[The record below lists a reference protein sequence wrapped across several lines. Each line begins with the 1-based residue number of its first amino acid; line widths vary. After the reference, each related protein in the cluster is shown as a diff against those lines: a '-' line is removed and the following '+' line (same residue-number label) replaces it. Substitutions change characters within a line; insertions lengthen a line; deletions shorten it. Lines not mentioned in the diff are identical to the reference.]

1 MATDD
6 LSLLFRLRSQYD
18 SRGTNEAR
26 AAVKQLQQ
34 SFGPELAST
43 VSVTNKVFAGI
54 GDSLTSFV
62 SQRVP
67 LAGGALAR
75 FTDGVKNLGTESP
88 KTEKA
93 IAGIAQS
100 IQSIATQSG
109 KSAPQVAAFL
119 SRFVQIEGQAKRNEA
134 AFNFFGGSVDLIGN
148 KTAKFLPELEKAGT
162 ALATVSAESAA
173 AGSSIAA
180 IAGPIGVVVIA
191 IGALATASFL
201 AAKEVF
207 NLAKASAEYQGK
219 LYDLSQQVGVSVE
232 TLSSLEV
239 SARTT
244 GGSIEGL
251 VQSLGIFQK
260 NLEEASQDID
270 SKAAKAFNK
279 LGVETTDTEAA
290 LRQTVA
296 ALARMPEGFRQTA
309 LALEVFGRGGKAFLA
324 IAKEAKGDIDKITES
339 LKNNGLVTSEQAK
352 LADEFNDQLVLLD
365 VQLRGLGTEAIPV
378 ILDVMKDFSRVLEDN
393 RALFTFL
400 QGAVKAFAFVFV
412 GQIRRMVSDALPGLT
427 LTALAF
433 ERIASAIGIINK
445 NPVIPPGVPT
455 PPAEDGDPFRKDL
468 QSERNARL
476 RLQGV
481 LNFDFA
487 AQQREASAAIAQA
500 QRDFEAGSLTRQQL
514 LEATITG
521 IKKRTQAEI
530 EALQVERKIKLVE
543 IALAKDDE
551 QKRTQISNQ
560 ILAIDIQIADKRHQL
575 REKEKDER
583 AKFRREEEAN
593 ELAHQQRLLEKA
605 TALDQVKITG
615 IQQQVALRTKSALDG
630 DKEIENIEL
639 TAIDR
644 AQNLLVKRLALAG
657 LDVAKQ
663 KEIRDEIQRLGVERT
678 AIEQRHR
685 NDRLQI
691 VTSEAEIAIQLIRTK
706 GDALIATVQSLAEA
720 RVITE
725 EEAERRIAKIRLDA
739 LDAELELATARG
751 QDTRLLETQREAVQA
766 ETERN
771 IEAGRQRDLDN
782 LRRYADELE
791 RIRERTESIERDTA
805 EEVIRLM
812 RLHFADRKT
821 IIRAQRD
828 LELAEEEARH
838 ARVAESIRAHQGE
851 VDAQIATLE
860 KFIERLKPKTDEEI
874 AEYDRLI
881 EKLEALRQKREE
893 LQRQQESETERT
905 NTTREVIKTEAQVEI
920 SNPDA
925 ALRDA
930 FNDLGEGI
938 TDLTQKFADLIGVG
952 EQFSEMSGQIAAQI
966 GGTLAGAFEQ
976 FAQGLGQTVANWVLL
991 GETGPAVM
999 RKLLAQSLAA
1009 LAAEAT
1015 VQAIKE
1021 LALGFA
1027 TLFFNPAESAAH
1039 FTAAGLWAS
1048 IGGVAALAGR
1058 EVAGDLFKSKT
1069 GGIGERAT
1077 GSQTGQIAPAS
1088 LARNPGGPP
1097 QPVVVNVNVKQDRHS
1112 IVDVFTQDFRSG
1124 GQTRQV
1130 VNNDGGAD

>member
-43 VSVTNKVFAGI
+43 VSVTNKVFTGI

-93 IAGIAQS
+93 ITGIAQS

-134 AFNFFGGSVDLIGN
+134 AFSFFGGSVDLIGN
-148 KTAKFLPELEKAGT
+148 KTAKFLPELEKART

-180 IAGPIGVVVIA
+180 IAGPIGVVVVA
-191 IGALATASFL
+191 LATLATASLL

-309 LALEVFGRGGKAFLA
+309 AALEVFGRGGKAFLA
-324 IAKEAKGDIDKITES
+324 IAKETKGDIDKITES

-365 VQLRGLGTEAIPV
+365 VQLRGLGTAAIPEV
-378 ILDVMKDFSRVLEDN
+378 LEGMKDLHRTLEDN
-393 RALFTFL
+393 RLLFNLL
-400 QGAVKAFAFVFV
+400 QGVVKAFAFVTV
-412 GQIRRMVSDALPGLT
+412 GQLRLKIAEMLPGLI
-427 LTALAF
+427 LTSLAF
-433 ERIASAIGIINK
+433 ERIATAVGLINK
-445 NPVIPPGVPT
+445 NPLIPPGVPT
-455 PPAEDGDPFRKDL
+455 PPEESDPFKKDL

-487 AQQREASAAIAQA
+487 AQQRAASAAIAQA
-500 QRDFEAGSLTRQQL
+500 QRDFEAGSLTRQEL
-514 LEATITG
+514 LEATIAG
-521 IKKRTQAEI
+521 IKKRTEAEI
-530 EALQVERKIKLVE
+530 EALRVERQIKLVE

-551 QKRTQISNQ
+551 QKRAQISNQ

-593 ELAHQQRLLEKA
+593 EIAHQQRLLEKA

-615 IQQQVALRTKSALDG
+615 IQQQVALRKKAALDG

-663 KEIRDEIQRLGVERT
+663 KEIKDEIQRLGVERT

-691 VTSEAEIAIQLIRTK
+691 VTGEAEIAIQLVRTK
-706 GDALIATVQSLAEA
+706 GDALIATVQALADA
-720 RVITE
+720 RAITE

-739 LDAELELATARG
+739 LDAEIELATARG
-751 QDTRLLETQREAVQA
+751 QDTRLLETQREAIQA

-771 IEAGRQRDLDN
+771 IEAGRQRDLEN
-782 LRRYADELE
+782 QRRYADELE

-838 ARVAESIRAHQGE
+838 TRVAESIRAQQGE

-893 LQRQQESETERT
+893 LQRQQETETERT
-905 NTTREVIKTEAQVEI
+905 NTTREVIKTEAQIEI
-920 SNPDA
+920 ANPDA

-930 FNDLGEGI
+930 FKDVGDAV
-938 TDLTQKFADLIGVG
+938 TDLTGKFADLVGIG
-952 EQFSEMSGQIAAQI
+952 EQFALISDEIAEQI

-976 FAQGLGQTVANWVLL
+976 FAQGLGQAVANWVLL

-999 RKLLAQSLAA
+999 RKILAQALAS

-1048 IGGVAALAGR
+1048 IGGAAALAGR
-1058 EVAGDLFKSKT
+1058 GIAGDLFKSKT

-1077 GSQTGQIAPAS
+1077 GSQTGQIPSAS
-1088 LARNPGGPP
+1088 LARNAGGPP
-1097 QPVVVNVNVKQDRHS
+1097 QPVVVTVNVKQDPHS